1 MSEKRIH
8 IAIIEPSEIVY
19 EGLSNL
25 LLKSGKH
32 FQLFRLNETDELV
45 GLSMNNIVNFVI
57 INPILIQNNLNEFI
71 KLKHSYNEIKWIALV
86 YSFFDNRILNAFDD
100 KISITDSID
109 IVYKKLDTIFYNL
122 GKIDNRQEYLT
133 EREIDVLKELVK
145 GFSNKE
151 IADKLNISAHTVISH
166 RKNIIE
172 KTGIRTL
179 PGLTIYAIS
188 KKIVSLDFSPF

>member
-1 MSEKRIH
+1 MNDKRIN
-8 IAIIEPSEIVY
+8 IAVIEPSEIVY

-25 LLKSGKH
+25 LLKYGKH
-32 FQLFRLNETDELV
+32 FDLFRLDKTDELAGLFV
-45 GLSMNNIVNFVI
+45 GKNVNFVI
-57 INPILIQNNLNEFI
+57 INPILVQNNQNEFL
-71 KLKHSYNEIKWIALV
+71 KLKYNYPEIKWIALI
-86 YSFFDNRILNAFDD
+86 YSFFDNKLLNSFDD
-100 KISITDSID
+100 KISITDPIE
-109 IVYKKLDTIFYNL
+109 IVCKKLDTIFYNTDNTL
-122 GKIDNRQEYLT
+122 NRQEHLT

-145 GFSNKE
+145 GLSNKE
-151 IADKLNISAHTVISH
+151 IAEKLNISTHTVISH